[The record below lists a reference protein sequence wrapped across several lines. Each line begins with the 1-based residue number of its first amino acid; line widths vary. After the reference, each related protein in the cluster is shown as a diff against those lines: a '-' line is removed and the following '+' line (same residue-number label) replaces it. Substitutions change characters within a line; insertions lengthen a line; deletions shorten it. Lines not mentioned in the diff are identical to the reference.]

1 MKNWAKMCKTI
12 IPALKEL
19 NKKKKT
25 HTHQEFGINC
35 ENKRAVNVL

>member
-19 NKKKKT
+19 NKKKKKKT
-25 HTHQEFGINC
+25 HTPGIWN
-35 ENKRAVNVL
+35 